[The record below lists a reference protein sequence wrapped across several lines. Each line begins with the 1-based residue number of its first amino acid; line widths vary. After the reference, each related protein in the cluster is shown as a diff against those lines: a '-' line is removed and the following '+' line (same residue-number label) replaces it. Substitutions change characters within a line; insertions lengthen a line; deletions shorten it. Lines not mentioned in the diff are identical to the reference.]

1 MSSSNINRKELNR
14 HINSYYNNEYNND
27 KLYEHLSN
35 DYYNY
40 ANSIIISRK
49 GKLKDSLI
57 VLNKLIDK
65 YPTNFYLLETKAD
78 LLLTHGYSNE
88 AKKFYDIVLE
98 KNNNNNYVKKRIFEI
113 EYEKINKKNE
123 VINQKLF
130 DNFIDLIIIFQN
142 DNILQKKFK
151 KIAILQQKY
160 EWTDFIEANIL
171 LNSKENDQAL
181 DKYKKILTNSNDKKL
196 VKFTKQI
203 IKKISNE

>member
-1 MSSSNINRKELNR
+1 M
-14 HINSYYNNEYNND
+14 
-27 KLYEHLSN
+27 
-35 DYYNY
+35 
-40 ANSIIISRK
+40 
-49 GKLKDSLI
+49 
-57 VLNKLIDK
+57 
-65 YPTNFYLLETKAD
+65 
-78 LLLTHGYSNE
+78 LTHGYSNE
-88 AKKFYDIVLE
+88 AKKFYDIVLK

-123 VINQKLF
+123 VINQKFF